1 MIYCCNLCV
10 EDRDSGSDVSHCNT
24 AWHDGGLIVSRLPI
38 PMLTISTLRAYK
50 GFETKTTV
58 LQTSQSNNLLESTFP
73 SPPLLTAMFAAAL
86 LCQALLA
93 TAAFA
98 IPSGKER
105 LAARIAR
112 RDAGFTHQSQ
122 PSQLVDSVPVVTA
135 DDTNGVANVTN
146 AQISYSTNWAGAV
159 LSAKTVCRRTHLDHT
174 RWTDPLLFL
183 LPRPHTR
190 PSPAP
195 SLCRIPRSRPVGRA
209 GTLRP
214 PGLALTVPPAARLSS
229 RLGWTSASTETV
241 LATMVGTIILSL
253 TYYRQLKRIL
263 SSVV

>member
-1 MIYCCNLCV
+1 MQMIYCCNLCV

-112 RDAGFTHQSQ
+112 RDTGFTHQSQ

-159 LSAKTVCRRTHLDHT
+159 LSAKTVCCRTHLDHT
-174 RWTDPLLFL
+174 RRTDPLCFFSVGNIQD
-183 LPRPHTR
+183 RHR
-190 PSPAP
+190 H
-195 SLCRIPRSRPVGRA
+195 LCRAASQGAVRWE
-209 GTLRP
+209 
-214 PGLALTVPPAARLSS
+214 GLALCV
-229 RLGWTSASTETV
+229 RLGWHRWCF
-241 LATMVGTIILSL
+241 L
-253 TYYRQLKRIL
+253 RQSYPPDRVRL
-263 SSVV
+263 